1 MPHDHLKLEVI
12 EHQLRQFTQTP
23 IYLAAG
29 GLTES
34 SSCYEEER
42 QLVRHAV
49 ASRQREFYSG
59 RHLARVALHRAGIS
73 PTCIPRGPLGNP
85 IWPDSVVGS
94 ITHDHIHGAAVIGFD
109 SELAGLGLDLIEDSH
124 QVTEDLAAQVVHP
137 HEQALL
143 RSLYPDL
150 SPVGVAFS
158 IKESVVKAT
167 SVLIGRYMDLLEIR
181 LDSTNQGL
189 TARIN
194 EVSSPLPCLVL
205 QTQIGL
211 ITSSFYP
218 RKY

>member
-1 MPHDHLKLEVI
+1 MPYDHLKLEAI
-12 EHQLRQFTQTP
+12 EHQLQRFTQTP
-23 IYLAAG
+23 VYFAAG

-42 QLVRHAV
+42 QLVRHAI

-59 RHLARVALHRAGIS
+59 RHLARVALHRAGMS
-73 PTCIPRGPLGNP
+73 PTCIPRGPLGDP
-85 IWPDSVVGS
+85 IWPGSVVGS
-94 ITHDHIHGAAVIGFD
+94 ITHGHTYGAALIGFD
-109 SELAGLGLDLIEDSH
+109 SELEGLGLDLIEDLR
-124 QVTEDLAAQVVHP
+124 QVTEDLAAQVLHP
-137 HEQALL
+137 HERALL

-189 TARIN
+189 IARIN
-194 EVSSPLPCLVL
+194 EVCSPLPCLVL

-218 RKY
+218 RKF

>member
-1 MPHDHLKLEVI
+1 MPHEHLRLESI
-12 EHQLRQFTQTP
+12 EHHLRQFTQTP
-23 IYLAAG
+23 VYFAAG
-29 GLTES
+29 TLTKT

-42 QLVRHAV
+42 RLVQHAV
-49 ASRQREFYSG
+49 ASRQKEFYSG
-59 RHLARVALHRAGIS
+59 RQLARAALHRAGIS

-94 ITHDHIHGAAVIGFD
+94 ITHDHTLGAAVIGFD
-109 SELAGLGLDLIEDSH
+109 SELEGLGIDLIEDYRR
-124 QVTEDLAAQVVHP
+124 VTEDLAAQVIHP
-137 HEQALL
+137 NEKALL

-150 SPVGVAFS
+150 SPVSVAFS

-181 LDSTNQGL
+181 LESTSQGL
-189 TARIN
+189 TARMN